1 MSADLMQR
9 ILLSGG
15 SMVQHDVNQLTL
27 SPLCENIHH
36 SQRPEIVES
45 MYVFEKRNS
54 SRRASDYR
62 WGNAARWRTA
72 EIAVL
77 QKAAEEFAG

>member
-27 SPLCENIHH
+27 SPLCKNIHH
-36 SQRPEIVES
+36 SKRPEIVEK
-45 MYVFEKRNS
+45 YVFEKRNC

-72 EIAVL
+72 EIAVR
-77 QKAAEEFAG
+77 AAEGS